1 MLNYVP
7 NTPAL
12 VFAQRTAFLDKDDVT
27 DIALIGR
34 IVSHIFH
41 PTPNELPVQFMTYFP
56 FNEDDN
62 ALIHGV
68 ADDGTLPRLSGFVRV
83 THSLQSSR

>member
-12 VFAQRTAFLDKDDVT
+12 VFAQRAAFLNKDNVT
-27 DIALIGR
+27 DTALVIR
-34 IVSHIFH
+34 IVCHVFH
-41 PTPNELPVQFMTYFP
+41 PTANEFPVKLMTYLP
-56 FNEDDN
+56 FNEDN
-62 ALIHGV
+62 NTLVHGV
-68 ADDGTLPRLSGFVRV
+68 ADDGTLPRLSGFARV